1 MPKRE
6 ERKKGRKERKEK
18 KQVKRCVGRKE
29 RKEAKKPGTMLRSH
43 LMDAII
49 YLMHPTICLTI
60 SLIFMKADGQ
70 TDYGQTGRQVG

>member
-1 MPKRE
+1 MGSE
-6 ERKKGRKERKEK
+6 ERWWKG
-18 KQVKRCVGRKE
+18 VGSGVFIFLSLSYIAE
-29 RKEAKKPGTMLRSH
+29 RKEAKKAGTMLRSH